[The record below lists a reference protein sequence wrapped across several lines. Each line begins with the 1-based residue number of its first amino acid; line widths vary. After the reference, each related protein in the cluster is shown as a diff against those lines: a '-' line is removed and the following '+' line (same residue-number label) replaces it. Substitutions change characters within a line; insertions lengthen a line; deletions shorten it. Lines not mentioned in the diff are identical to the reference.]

1 MKNSISYYD
10 KVTGILTPVSVQL
23 GLTYI
28 LLGESQKGN
37 GMYQEAIDSYL
48 NAMNLK
54 PDPNLYMITANL
66 YDDKLNDRERAIFYY
81 QKFLDNVKNSK
92 INFTADYIDT
102 VRQRLAFLKSK
113 PAKEKQPDI
122 KQ

>member
-1 MKNSISYYD
+1 
-10 KVTGILTPVSVQL
+10 
-23 GLTYI
+23 
-28 LLGESQKGN
+28 
-37 GMYQEAIDSYL
+37 MYQEAIDSYL

-66 YDDKLNDRERAIFYY
+66 YDEKLNDREKAIYYY

-102 VRQRLAFLKSK
+102 VKQRLHYLKSK
-113 PAKEKQPDI
+113 PVKEKLPEV
-122 KQ
+122 KL